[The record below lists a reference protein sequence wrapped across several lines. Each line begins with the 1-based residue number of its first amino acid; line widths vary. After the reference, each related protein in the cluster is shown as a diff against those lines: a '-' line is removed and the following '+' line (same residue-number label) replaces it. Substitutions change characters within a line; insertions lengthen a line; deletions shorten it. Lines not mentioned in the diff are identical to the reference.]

1 MAEDFMRGSCLLFR
15 LFLILALSFSLISL
29 SAGNMSGTGWISRS
43 NPEASPQKTVSE
55 VDFKFASAYKNFP
68 AATSKELGLQ
78 VIERKAALVYYNEEK
93 KQLAGQ
99 LADVLDRMH
108 VLAGKIVGVPI
119 VRLHGLILAGSEFP
133 KEKLPKSNWINIAGV
148 PCLLRSQKENTLP
161 LETALSNHMVFPLL
175 IHESIDI
182 GIKEEVFSGLY
193 MKDFSWRWY
202 LEGIADYCAIQASA
216 KFQKGAF
223 EFMKKEYLD
232 GLNKLTVP
240 RLDLTDKKTWW
251 PEGSG
256 GNPKDVT
263 YAYAAADY
271 MIMTLAKQYGEEWI
285 GKTLAMIKSEGKGGS
300 DDFCRVFKSYTGA
313 DISNLIKNVEVNEVK
328 KFVESL

>member
-1 MAEDFMRGSCLLFR
+1 MKVKCVFFR
-15 LFLILALSFSLISL
+15 VFLILALSFFLMAL
-29 SAGNMSGTGWISRS
+29 SAGNMIGTGWVSKRG
-43 NPEASPQKTVSE
+43 PETSPQKMGSE

-68 AATSKELGLQ
+68 DVTSEELGLQ
-78 VIERKAALVYYNEEK
+78 VIKKKAALVYYNEEK
-93 KQLAGQ
+93 RQLAGQ
-99 LADVLDRMH
+99 LADVLDRMEA
-108 VLAGKIVGVPI
+108 LAGKIVGVPI
-119 VRLHGLILAGSEFP
+119 VRMHGLILAGSEFP
-133 KEKLPKSNWINIAGV
+133 KEKLPKSNWINIGGV
-148 PCLLRSQKENTLP
+148 PCLVRTQKENSLP

-182 GIKEEVFSGLY
+182 GIKEEIFPGLT
-193 MKDFSWRWY
+193 MKDLSWRWY
-202 LEGIADYCAIQASA
+202 VEGIADYCAIQASA

-223 EFMKKEYLD
+223 GFMKKEYLD

-251 PEGSG
+251 PEGSS

-271 MIMTLAKQYGEEWI
+271 MIVTLAKQYGEEWI
-285 GKTLAMIKSEGKGGS
+285 GKTLATIKSEGKGSS
-300 DDFCRVFKSYTGA
+300 DDFCRIFKSYTGA